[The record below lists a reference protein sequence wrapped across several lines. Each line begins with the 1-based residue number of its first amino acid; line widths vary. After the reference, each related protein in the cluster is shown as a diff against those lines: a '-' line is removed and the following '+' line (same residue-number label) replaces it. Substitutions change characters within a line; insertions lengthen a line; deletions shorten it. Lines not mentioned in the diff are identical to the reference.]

1 VATPADA
8 LGDPYSLFRPREIFP
23 SAGKRS
29 RGDFEGSLLACD
41 PLGGSSAGAPSEI
54 PSETEIRDAIMML
67 HSLSRFTPGCLV
79 VALIYIERLRRG
91 AGAQMLAST
100 WQPTL
105 LMAIIVAQKVWEDKP
120 HMMVDYTQLCQAL
133 TLQQLNSLERHFLKL
148 LDYNVGVKAA
158 IYTDWYF
165 RLGTMCERNAMG
177 MRPLDG
183 AEARRL
189 EIHASLYESR
199 VRGETRASSGPLPQH
214 DHDRQVTPRS
224 RAVIS

>member
-1 VATPADA
+1 VVGSAD
-8 LGDPYSLFRPREIFP
+8 L
-23 SAGKRS
+23 
-29 RGDFEGSLLACD
+29 
-41 PLGGSSAGAPSEI
+41 PSEI
-54 PSETEIRDAIMML
+54 EIRDAIMML

-91 AGAQMLAST
+91 AGAQLLAST

-105 LMAIIVAQKVWEDKP
+105 LIAIIVAQKVWEDKP

-148 LDYNVGVKAA
+148 IDYNVGVKAA

-165 RLGTMCERNAMG
+165 RLCTMCERNAMG
-177 MRPLDG
+177 MRPLDS

-189 EIHASLYESR
+189 EIHACLYESR
-199 VRGETRASSGPLPQH
+199 VRAATRASSGPLPH
-214 DHDRQVTPRS
+214 NDHALTPRS
-224 RAVIS
+224 RAVLS